1 MRLQKHPWPESWKM
15 PAEQWLTFLAAAGRA
30 ASTIETRRVKLAA
43 FARWVDKPPHE
54 VSRTDCEA
62 WMGRTNLAAE
72 TRKGIRATLT
82 GFYEWM
88 TTHGLIEDDPAK
100 SLPHVAGSRPHPRP
114 CPDDGI
120 REAISGLCERD
131 ALMVRL
137 GAELGLR
144 RHEIAK
150 IRGTDVMTGVNGSS
164 LIVDGKGRR
173 QRIVPLTDDLAAR
186 IRQAGDEWLFPS
198 RNDNGA
204 SHLTASRV
212 GKIISPALPDG
223 YSTHTLRHR
232 AATRAYSVT
241 RDLLAVSALLGH
253 ASVATTQRYVATPA
267 DQLRGMVSMLT
278 I

>member
-1 MRLQKHPWPESWKM
+1 MRIQKQPWPESWKIQ
-15 PAEQWLTFLAAAGRA
+15 AEQWLTFLAAAGRA
-30 ASTIETRRVKLAA
+30 PSTIETRRVKLAA

-54 VSRTDCEA
+54 VICTDCEA
-62 WMGRTNLAAE
+62 WMGRVGLAAE

-82 GFYEWM
+82 GFFEWM
-88 TTHGLIEDDPAK
+88 TAHGFITDDPARA
-100 SLPHVAGSRPHPRP
+100 LPHVAGSRPHPRP

-120 REAISGLCERD
+120 RDAISGLCERD

-150 IRGTDVMTGVNGSS
+150 IRGTDVMTSADGSN
-164 LIVDGKGRR
+164 LIVDGKGRK

-186 IRQAGDEWLFPS
+186 IRKVGDAWLFPS
-198 RNDNGA
+198 RNDHGE

-232 AATRAYSVT
+232 AATRAYSAT
-241 RDLLAVSALLGH
+241 HDLLAVSAFLGH
-253 ASVATTQRYVATPA
+253 ASVATTQRYVAMPA
-267 DQLRGMVSMLT
+267 DRLRGMVSMLT